1 MRRSWFLIA
10 LLAIVLYG
18 SAQQAQ
24 AQFGGY
30 GAAAWTPSP
39 QASYGPN
46 GSVTGVLYPNGVYIG
61 SGGYVPPGPI
71 YGYGNMGYGG
81 YGRPM
86 PLGQALLTSAAIVA
100 ISNNNRGYYGGGY
113 GYQPYGARGFRGG
126 YHHHR

>member
-1 MRRSWFLIA
+1 M
-10 LLAIVLYG
+10 AIGIILCG
-18 SAQQAQ
+18 SAQQAK

-46 GSVTGVLYPNGVYIG
+46 GSVTGVLYPNGVYVG

-86 PLGQALLTSAAIVA
+86 PIGQALVTSAAIVA
-100 ISNNNRGYYGGGY
+100 LSNRGYGGYGYGGGY